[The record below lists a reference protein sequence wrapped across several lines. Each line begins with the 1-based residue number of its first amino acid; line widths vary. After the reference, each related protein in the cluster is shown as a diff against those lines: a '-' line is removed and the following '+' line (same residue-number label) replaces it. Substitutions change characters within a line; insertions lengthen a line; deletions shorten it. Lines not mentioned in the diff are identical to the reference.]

1 MNRLWIPLSVCVA
14 LSGCA
19 SGTNWLYKG
28 YGAAPVD
35 TDVVKP
41 YGDLVGILTR
51 STDNTP
57 ALVDA
62 ACFGLAGADEGDRC
76 RRQRNNAVAALMLGS
91 ENACLLHRKTMY
103 GNEASYNIAFGSAT
117 SLFAGMASVV
127 SDVHRK
133 SILAALA
140 LFSNSERSLINETVY
155 KTMLVHAVDKKI
167 LELRDTKAQA
177 MQTRLRTSVADYSV
191 NEALSDWTNFHSACS
206 FMTGL
211 QKALDEGIQGGN
223 AQKMLR
229 LKANLRSVEVE
240 LARCAAPK
248 PPAAPASGASAA
260 APAAPA
266 SAASAPGDGC
276 ALLAQRQKKL
286 HDELMAIET
295 Q

>member
-1 MNRLWIPLSVCVA
+1 MTRLWIPLSICIA

-35 TDVVKP
+35 ADVVKP
-41 YGDLVGILTR
+41 YGDLTGILTK
-51 STDNTP
+51 SSDNTP

-62 ACFGLAGADEGDRC
+62 ACFGLAGADPGDRC
-76 RRQRNNAVAALMLGS
+76 KRQRNNAVAALMLGS

-117 SLFAGMASVV
+117 SLFAGMASVA
-127 SDVHRK
+127 SEAHRK

-167 LELRDTKAQA
+167 LELRDTRAQA
-177 MQTRLRTSVADYSV
+177 MQTKLKTSIEDYSV
-191 NEALSDWTNFHSACS
+191 NEALSDWTQFHSACS

-240 LARCAAPK
+240 QFRCAAP
-248 PPAAPASGASAA
+248 ASAA
-260 APAAPA
+260 SATPAAAPA
-266 SAASAPGDGC
+266 SAASAPADGC
-276 ALLAQRQKKL
+276 TLLAQRQKKL
-286 HDELMAIET
+286 HEELMALES